1 MEFKRILVPTDF
13 TAIAETAIE
22 HAVHLCKVTGGEVQL
37 LHIIKDGSEQE
48 AAEKRIAEEKEAF
61 SKKFPGVSVSTV
73 IRNGNIFED
82 IGDVA
87 EEVHADVIFM
97 GTHGAKG
104 MQKLTGSY
112 AMKVIKSTMTPFV
125 VTQDKGPKEH
135 GFDNIVVP
143 IDLSRQTNQKLGMT
157 AKLAK
162 HYNSKV
168 HLLVPHE
175 TDDFLKR
182 DLKLNLKYADKFF
195 QSKGVD
201 HVAHITEGDSGAFAK
216 HIVTYSDAIGA
227 DMISIMNI
235 SERGILKFIGASFEQ
250 ELITNKLGIPVMILN
265 PKSVTRD
272 VGTMS
277 S

>member
-13 TAIAETAIE
+13 SPIAEVAID
-22 HAVHLCKVTGGEVQL
+22 HAVHLAKVTKGEVIL
-37 LHIIKDGSEQE
+37 LHIINDGEDRGVS
-48 AAEKRIAEEKEAF
+48 EEKIQKEKERF
-61 SKKFPGVSVSTV
+61 TVKFPDVSVSTLV
-73 IRNGNIFED
+73 RTGNIFED

-87 EEVHADVIFM
+87 QEEHADVIFM

-104 MQKLTGSY
+104 MQRIIGSH

-125 VTQDKGPKEH
+125 ISQDLGPRQG
-135 GFDNIVVP
+135 GFKNIVVP
-143 IDLSRQTNQKLGMT
+143 IDLSRQTNQKLGVT

-162 HYNSKV
+162 HYGAKV

-175 TDDFLKR
+175 KDEFLKR
-182 DLKLNLKYADKFF
+182 DLKLNLKYADKYF

-201 HVAHITEGDSGAFAK
+201 HVAHVTEGDSGVFAK
-216 HIVTYSDAIGA
+216 HIITYSEAIDA

-250 ELITNKLGIPVMILN
+250 DLITNKLRIPVMVLN
-265 PKSVTRD
+265 PKSVTRE
-272 VGTMS
+272 VGAMS